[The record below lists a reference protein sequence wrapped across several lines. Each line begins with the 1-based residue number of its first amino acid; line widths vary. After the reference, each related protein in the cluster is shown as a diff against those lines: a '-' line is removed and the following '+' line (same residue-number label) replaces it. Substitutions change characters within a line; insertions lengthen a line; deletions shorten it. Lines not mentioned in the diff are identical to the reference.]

1 MPDQVRHDER
11 TLDSQVMTHIDKE
24 LLMTKARNIRLL
36 ALDVDGVLTDGSIVY
51 TSQGEQVQSF
61 HVHDGLGLKLLG
73 LAGIHVAILS
83 SRSSRALAIRAE
95 ELGIKLVYQGLPDKI
110 EIYERIKEKL
120 GIEDKEV
127 GYIGDDWVD
136 LPLLQKTG
144 LAIVV
149 ADATQSMEDYA
160 DYVTQQ
166 PGGRGAVREV
176 CELILTAQN
185 RRREFLN
192 HYLKF

>member
-11 TLDSQVMTHIDKE
+11 ALDSQVMAHIDKE

-51 TSQGEQVQSF
+51 TSQREQVQSF
-61 HVHDGLGLKLLG
+61 HVHDGLGLKLLS

-83 SRSSRALAIRAE
+83 SRSSHALAIRAE

-110 EIYERIKEKL
+110 EVYERIKKKL
-120 GIEDKEV
+120 GIKDKEIA
-127 GYIGDDWVD
+127 YIGDDWVD

-149 ADATQSMEDYA
+149 ADAAQSMEDYA

-176 CELILTAQN
+176 CELILKAQN
-185 RRREFLN
+185 RRSEFLN
-192 HYLKF
+192 HYLNL

>member
-1 MPDQVRHDER
+1 MA
-11 TLDSQVMTHIDKE
+11 HIDKE
-24 LLMTKARNIRLL
+24 LLMTKASNIRLL
-36 ALDVDGVLTDGSIVY
+36 ALDVDGVLTDGNIVY
-51 TSQGEQVQSF
+51 TSQREQVQSF
-61 HVHDGLGLKLLG
+61 HVHDGLGLKLLC

-83 SRSSRALAIRAE
+83 SRTSHALAIRAE

-110 EIYERIKEKL
+110 KVYEKIKEKL
-120 GIEDKEV
+120 ELKDREV
-127 GYIGDDWVD
+127 AYIGDDWVD
-136 LPLLQKTG
+136 LPLLQKAG

-176 CELILTAQN
+176 CELILKAHN
-185 RRREFLN
+185 RRSEFLN
-192 HYLKF
+192 RYLNP

>member
-1 MPDQVRHDER
+1 MA
-11 TLDSQVMTHIDKE
+11 HIDEE
-24 LLMTKARNIRLL
+24 LVMAKARNIRLL
-36 ALDVDGVLTDGSIVY
+36 VLDVDGVLTDGSIIY
-51 TSQGEQVQSF
+51 TPQREQFQSF
-61 HVHDGLGLKLLG
+61 HVHDGLGLKLLV

-83 SRSSRALAIRAE
+83 SRSSQALAIRAE

-110 EIYERIKEKL
+110 GIYERIKEEL
-120 GIEDKEV
+120 GIDDKEIA
-127 GYIGDDWVD
+127 YIGDDWVD

-176 CELILTAQN
+176 CELILKAQN
-185 RRREFLN
+185 RRSEFLN
-192 HYLKF
+192 HYLNL

>member
-1 MPDQVRHDER
+1 MA
-11 TLDSQVMTHIDKE
+11 HIDKE
-24 LLMTKARNIRLL
+24 LLMTKARNIRLF

-83 SRSSRALAIRAE
+83 SRSSRALAVRAE

-110 EIYERIKEKL
+110 KVYEEIKEKL
-120 GIEDKEV
+120 GIEDKEIA
-127 GYIGDDWVD
+127 YIGDDWVD
-136 LPLLQKTG
+136 LPLLQKAG

-149 ADATQSMEDYA
+149 ADAAQSMEDYA

-176 CELILTAQN
+176 CELILKAQN
-185 RRREFLN
+185 RRSEFLN
-192 HYLKF
+192 HYLNPNP

>member
-1 MPDQVRHDER
+1 MA
-11 TLDSQVMTHIDKE
+11 HIDKE

-110 EIYERIKEKL
+110 KVYEEIKEKL
-120 GIEDKEV
+120 GIEDKEIA
-127 GYIGDDWVD
+127 YIGDDWVD
-136 LPLLQKTG
+136 LPLLQKAG

-176 CELILTAQN
+176 CELILKAQN
-185 RRREFLN
+185 RRSEFLN
-192 HYLKF
+192 HYLNPNS

>member
-1 MPDQVRHDER
+1 MAY
-11 TLDSQVMTHIDKE
+11 IDKE

-73 LAGIHVAILS
+73 LAEIHVAILS

-110 EIYERIKEKL
+110 EVYEEIKEKL

-127 GYIGDDWVD
+127 AYIGDDWVD
-136 LPLLQKTG
+136 LPLLQKAG

-149 ADATQSMEDYA
+149 ANATQSMKDYA
-160 DYVTQQ
+160 DYVTQKT
-166 PGGRGAVREV
+166 GGRGAVREV
-176 CELILTAQN
+176 CELILKSQN
-185 RRREFLN
+185 MRNKFLN
-192 HYLKF
+192 HYLNK

>member
-1 MPDQVRHDER
+1 MAIGCKYVSFRRKPESSVFSKRSATWMPDQVRHDER
-11 TLDSQVMTHIDKE
+11 ALDSQVMAHIDKE
-24 LLMTKARNIRLL
+24 LLMTKAHNIRLL

-51 TSQGEQVQSF
+51 TSQGEQVQGF

-83 SRSSRALAIRAE
+83 SRSSRALTIRAE

-110 EIYERIKEKL
+110 EVYERIKKNL

-127 GYIGDDWVD
+127 ACIGDDWVD
-136 LPLLQKTG
+136 LPLLQKAG

-149 ADATQSMEDYA
+149 A
-160 DYVTQQ
+160 
-166 PGGRGAVREV
+166 
-176 CELILTAQN
+176 
-185 RRREFLN
+185 
-192 HYLKF
+192 